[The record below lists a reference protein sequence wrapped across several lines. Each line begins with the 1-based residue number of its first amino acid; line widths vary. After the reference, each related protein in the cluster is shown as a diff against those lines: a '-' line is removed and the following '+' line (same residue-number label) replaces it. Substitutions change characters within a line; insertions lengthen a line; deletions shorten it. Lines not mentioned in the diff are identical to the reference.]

1 MTQGDAP
8 VLFARDGAVAI
19 LTLNRPVQR
28 NAVNKELAE
37 HLRIAVAE
45 LEADSGLR
53 AAVLI
58 AAGQAFCAGMDL
70 EAFLNGDGDAILF
83 GQNRFAGFVD
93 AERSKPIIT
102 AIEGPAFAGGLEI
115 ALACDMIVA
124 STAARFAVPEVK
136 VGLFPVAGGAFR
148 LARKIPASKAP
159 ELCLTGEAIDAA
171 EAYRLGLVNRLVAEG
186 EALAEAMSLAKTI
199 AANAPLGVASA
210 YQIGKMQAQFAERD
224 LWELSERLWQ
234 AVRESADAQE
244 GPAAFKARRIPQWQG
259 K

>member
-45 LEADSGLR
+45 LEAESGLR
-53 AAVLI
+53 AAVLT
-58 AAGQAFCAGMDL
+58 ATGHAFCAGMDL

-93 AERSKPIIT
+93 ADRSKPIIA

-124 STAARFAVPEVK
+124 STTACFAVPEVR

-148 LARKIPASKAP
+148 LARKIPASKAL
-159 ELCLTGEAIDAA
+159 ELCLTGEPIDAT
-171 EAYRLGLVNRLVAEG
+171 EAFRLGLVNRLVEKG
-186 EALAEAMSLAKTI
+186 EALAEALALARTI
-199 AANAPLGVASA
+199 AANAPIGVASA
-210 YQIGKMQAQFAERD
+210 YEIGKQQAQSAERE
-224 LWELSERLWQ
+224 LWDLSERLWL
-234 AVRESADAQE
+234 AVRGSEDARE
-244 GPAAFKARRIPQWQG
+244 GPAAFKAKRTPRWQG